1 MKNTAFLTKDED
13 SLYED
18 YTFLGISS
26 VKGILNCN
34 TDIANKTVRAI
45 LKKVR
50 ENKTFEERQKARYDK
65 VQTAISQAKFDGELS
80 YRVMSEV

>member
-18 YTFLGISS
+18 YTFLGIAA
-26 VKGILNCN
+26 VKGMLNCN

-45 LKKVR
+45 LKKVKD
-50 ENKTFEERQKARYDK
+50 NKSFEERQKARYDK